1 MPVKGTMI
9 TTVQSPVV
17 LVARADAPDTLIT
30 ATLESL
36 YRQTGDPPLTF
47 LMSRKEA
54 TIWVKDVLFGMH
66 PAAKRFL
73 QTSAENT
80 QAP

>member
-36 YRQTGDPPLTF
+36 YQQTGDLPLTS
-47 LMSRKEA
+47 LLSRKEA
-54 TIWVKDVLFGMH
+54 TMWVKDVLLRDASRRQKILPDWH
-66 PAAKRFL
+66 
-73 QTSAENT
+73 
-80 QAP
+80 